1 MRARLPYWSRVL
13 TTLSEPSREKNSKIC
28 DDSTAMIPLLPPTI
42 GSKLVKTT
50 AALFF
55 SGDSTRSVM
64 IREKNTMIMYA
75 AMKPSRSG
83 RYFTR

>member
-1 MRARLPYWSRVL
+1 MML
-13 TTLSEPSREKNSKIC
+13 TTLSEPSREKNNKIC
-28 DDSTAMIPLLPPTI
+28 DESTAITPLLPPTI
-42 GSKLVKTT
+42 GSKLWKTT

-83 RYFTR
+83 RYLTR

>member
-1 MRARLPYWSRVL
+1 VL
-13 TTLSEPSREKNSKIC
+13 TTLSDPSKEKNSKIC
-28 DDSTAMIPLLPPTI
+28 DESTAIIPLLPPTI
-42 GSKLVKTT
+42 DSKLWKTT

-64 IREKNTMIMYA
+64 IREKNTIIMYA

-83 RYFTR
+83 RYLTR

>member
-1 MRARLPYWSRVL
+1 MSHCWHLETR

-28 DDSTAMIPLLPPTI
+28 DESTAITPLLPPTI
-42 GSKLVKTT
+42 GSKLWNTT

-55 SGDSTRSVM
+55 SGDSTSSVM

-83 RYFTR
+83 RYLTR